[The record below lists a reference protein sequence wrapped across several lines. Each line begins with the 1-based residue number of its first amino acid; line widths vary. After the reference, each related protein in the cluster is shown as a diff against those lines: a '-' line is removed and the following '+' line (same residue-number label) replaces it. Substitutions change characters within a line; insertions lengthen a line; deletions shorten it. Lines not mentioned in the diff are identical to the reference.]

1 MRINVP
7 PLTRGLLVCL
17 FIFTLLNWIL
27 RPGYSDWVHGVGK
40 PLVSV
45 GDGAPYLAII
55 PSTAIVYPWVFL
67 VATVV
72 EENIFGL
79 LITGLTVFYG
89 GRYLERAWS
98 SAEFAKFI
106 FFVSMIPNILT
117 YLIYIIGY
125 AISKNEEAMT
135 ATISGGI
142 AIQAGFLVSFKQLVP
157 EHTVSI
163 AKGTIRMRVKHF
175 PAIFLIANTISGVVL
190 GTETATFLSWF
201 GFFTSWIYLRFYRF
215 SPSLSSASTGED
227 SFVRGDASDTFSFAH
242 FFPEPLQTPIALFAD
257 QVYNALVAIKVCTPF
272 SHEDIDAGNEQAT
285 ARAEGGLPSLM
296 NPGRGA
302 RGGRREE
309 AERRRAL
316 ALKVLDQRLQAAAS
330 KPQQPTVPAAPS
342 GPSILGETTYE
353 PERHD
358 DQPPAKAAA

>member
-1 MRINVP
+1 M
-7 PLTRGLLVCL
+7 
-17 FIFTLLNWIL
+17 
-27 RPGYSDWVHGVGK
+27 
-40 PLVSV
+40 
-45 GDGAPYLAII
+45 
-55 PSTAIVYPWVFL
+55 
-67 VATVV
+67 
-72 EENIFGL
+72 
-79 LITGLTVFYG
+79 
-89 GRYLERAWS
+89 
-98 SAEFAKFI
+98 
-106 FFVSMIPNILT
+106 
-117 YLIYIIGY
+117 
-125 AISKNEEAMT
+125 
-135 ATISGGI
+135 
-142 AIQAGFLVSFKQLVP
+142 
-157 EHTVSI
+157 SI

-257 QVYNALVAIKVCTPF
+257 QVYNTLVAIKVCTPF

-358 DQPPAKAAA
+358 DQPPAKATA